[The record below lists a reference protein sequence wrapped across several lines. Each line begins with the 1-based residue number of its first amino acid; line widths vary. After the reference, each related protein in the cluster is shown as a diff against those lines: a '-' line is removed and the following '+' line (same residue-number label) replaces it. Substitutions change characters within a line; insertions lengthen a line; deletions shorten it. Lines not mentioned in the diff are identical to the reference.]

1 MDITLFIIIVI
12 VIVFIYYL
20 INTIKDLQI
29 EIKNMSIS
37 CNSIDNSNSN
47 SNSNNDSN
55 NDSNNII
62 KKPLE
67 TIDVRIKNDFIL
79 LLDNIK
85 NYFI

>member
-29 EIKNMSIS
+29 EIKNMSMS

-47 SNSNNDSN
+47 SNNNSN

>member
-29 EIKNMSIS
+29 EIKNMSMS
-37 CNSIDNSNSN
+37 CNSIVNSN
-47 SNSNNDSN
+47 SNSNNNSN

>member
-37 CNSIDNSNSN
+37 CSNS
-47 SNSNNDSN
+47 SNNSSDN
-55 NDSNNII
+55 N
-62 KKPLE
+62 KPLE
-67 TIDVRIKNDFIL
+67 TMDVKMKNDVVM

>member
-29 EIKNMSIS
+29 EIKNMSMS
-37 CNSIDNSNSN
+37 CNSIDNSN

>member
-29 EIKNMSIS
+29 EIKNMSMS
-37 CNSIDNSNSN
+37 CNKNSTDN
-47 SNSNNDSN
+47 
-55 NDSNNII
+55 I
-62 KKPLE
+62 KPLE
-67 TIDVRIKNDFIL
+67 TMEVKMKNDFIL
-79 LLDNIK
+79 LLDHLK

>member
-1 MDITLFIIIVI
+1 MEITLFIIIVI

-29 EIKNMSIS
+29 EIKNMSMN
-37 CNSIDNSNSN
+37 CT
-47 SNSNNDSN
+47 NNN
-55 NDSNNII
+55 NNKKNNNNIETMDI
-62 KKPLE
+62 KM
-67 TIDVRIKNDFIL
+67 KNDFIS

>member
-29 EIKNMSIS
+29 EIKNMSMS

-47 SNSNNDSN
+47 NNSN